1 MRLRRVLI
9 RTLLL
14 FFLLLM
20 PLRSSLP
27 SATRWNT
34 VALLARG
41 HSYNWLAW
49 LPSALGAKLGQAL
62 WGLRPFLDETAASQ
76 FLRDYVGELQ
86 RLRALEAR
94 IAALYSD
101 AAQSDPLSA
110 SAELRRERDALR
122 QRLRER
128 QSLAES
134 VLEGQLAAVL
144 VDLGFAVAGQV
155 LPPVAMRMTPLP
167 QVLVVSPRDE
177 IRYEISIG
185 LDPLP
190 LDEAVALEGQIE
202 QRLDASA
209 LVLPI
214 GGIAL
219 YPAMILESAS
229 IARLADTFAHEWLH
243 HYLFAFPLGQAWDYD
258 SEARIINETVA
269 SLFAQDVAMLL
280 LRRYYPELAPTAA
293 NRQRV
298 AFTDQGSFEFGAE
311 MDRTRR
317 RVDELLERGEV
328 EAAEAWMERQRQRFV
343 ANGFAIRRL
352 NQAWFAFYG
361 GYQSDV
367 QGAGGEDPV
376 GPALRELLAGSDSLH
391 DWVVSL
397 RGIATTAQLLDLVEK
412 SRQQE
417 A

>member
-9 RTLLL
+9 RALLL

-27 SATRWNT
+27 TGTRWNT
-34 VALLARG
+34 VALLARD

-62 WGLRPFLDETAASQ
+62 WGLRPFLDERVASQ
-76 FLRDYVGELQ
+76 FLRDYVRELQ
-86 RLRALEAR
+86 RSQAQEAR

-101 AAQSDPLSA
+101 AAHSDPLSA

-155 LPPVAMRMTPLP
+155 LPPVAMRLTELP

-202 QRLDASA
+202 ERLDASA

-219 YPAMILESAS
+219 YPAMILESAN
-229 IARLADTFAHEWLH
+229 IATLADTFAHEWLH
-243 HYLFAFPLGQAWDYD
+243 HYLFAFPLGQAWDHD
-258 SEARIINETVA
+258 SEARVINETVA
-269 SLFAQDVAMLL
+269 SLFAQEVAMLL

-293 NRQRV
+293 SRQRV
-298 AFTDQGSFEFGAE
+298 NFSGQGSFDFGAE

-328 EAAEAWMERQRQRFV
+328 DLAEAWMERQRQRFV
-343 ANGFAIRRL
+343 ANGYPIRRL

-361 GYQSDV
+361 GYQSEV

-376 GPALRELLAGSDSLH
+376 GPALRELLARSASLH

-397 RGIATTAQLLDLVEK
+397 RGITTRAQLLDLVEK
-412 SRQQE
+412 SWQRE